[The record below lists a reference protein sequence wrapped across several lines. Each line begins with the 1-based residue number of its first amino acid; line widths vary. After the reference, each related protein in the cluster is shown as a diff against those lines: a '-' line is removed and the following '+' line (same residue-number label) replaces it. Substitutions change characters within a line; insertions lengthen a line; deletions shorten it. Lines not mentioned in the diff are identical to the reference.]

1 MAEEVLKV
9 TRHPNYAVLTLNRPE
24 KRNALN
30 QPVIEALNNALVKFE
45 SDREIRALLLR
56 GEGASFCAGI
66 DLKEVAE
73 ASGSH
78 NPTSLETVFGRLER
92 FPVPTIAA
100 IQGAA
105 LAGGLE
111 LALHCD
117 LRIASENAKLG
128 MTLGRV
134 GLMVPYDFT
143 RKLIEVCGSANT
155 AWILYTADLLDAERS
170 RHMNIVHEVV
180 ADAKLGEAAT
190 ALAERIADNA
200 PLSLRAMKATV
211 RPAMTD
217 TPMPRSACR
226 SSNQTCSADVSSLVS
241 TAGPRPSLISMPRAI
256 RDFGARTSATGPK
269 RRRQARQARC
279 RPPLRSPPCCCW
291 MRSARSGRRA
301 ARARRSRPW
310 RWR

>member
-30 QPVIEALNNALVKFE
+30 QPMIEALNNALVKFE
-45 SDREIRALLLR
+45 SDREIRAILIR
-56 GEGASFCAGI
+56 GEGTSFCAGI
-66 DLKEVAE
+66 DLKEVDE
-73 ASGSH
+73 TTGSH
-78 NPTSLETVFGRLER
+78 NPTSLESVFGRLER

-117 LRIASENAKLG
+117 LRIAAENAKLG

-170 RHMNIVHEVV
+170 RHMNIVHEVI
-180 ADAKLGEAAT
+180 ADAKLGEAAA
-190 ALAERIADNA
+190 ALAERIAANA

-211 RPAMTD
+211 R
-217 TPMPRSACR
+217 
-226 SSNQTCSADVSSLVS
+226 
-241 TAGPRPSLISMPRAI
+241 
-256 RDFGARTSATGPK
+256 
-269 RRRQARQARC
+269 RC
-279 RPPLRSPPCCCW
+279 MSETFDAWHDDLLQ
-291 MRSARSGRRA
+291 MARSVRGSHDAREGVRA
-301 ARARRSRPW
+301 FLEKRKPVWKAE
-310 RWR
+310 